1 MARHPLHLHSQPNIT
16 QHRWVTD
23 MDEKQIKNVLKKRD
37 HLLATSQ
44 TLGISVL
51 VDEEGGLS
59 ADVGHAPF
67 IRKEGCFYI
76 YSSHLSAHVRALI
89 KGAEAQFFLIEDE
102 VTAQNIWARVRMK
115 FSAQV
120 TELSR
125 DDNRCSGLCDDIGK
139 RHGPVM
145 EMIRNFTDFH
155 LFEIRPEQGV
165 LVTGFAQA
173 FSVNGPSFELSEH
186 LSKS

>member
-1 MARHPLHLHSQPNIT
+1 
-16 QHRWVTD
+16 

-37 HLLATSQ
+37 QLLTTAK

-51 VDEEGGLS
+51 VDEENSLV

-67 IRKEGCFYI
+67 SRKDGCFYI
-76 YSSHLSAHVRALI
+76 YSSHLSAHVRALV
-89 KGAEAQFFLIEDE
+89 KGARAQFFLIEDE
-102 VTAQNIWARVRMK
+102 SVAQNIWARVRVK
-115 FSAQV
+115 FSAEV
-120 TELSR
+120 SELSR
-125 DDNRCSGLCDDIGK
+125 HDPRFSGLCDDIGAL
-139 RHGPVM
+139 HGPVM

-155 LFEIRPEQGV
+155 LFEIKPEQGV

-173 FSVNGPSFELSEH
+173 FSVNGPTFELTEH

>member
-1 MARHPLHLHSQPNIT
+1 MT
-16 QHRWVTD
+16 

-37 HLLATSQ
+37 RLLASAQ

-51 VDEEGGLS
+51 VDEDSRLF

-67 IRKEGCFYI
+67 VRKQECFYI
-76 YSSHLSAHVRALI
+76 YSSHLSAHVRALVN
-89 KGAEAQFFLIEDE
+89 GAEAQFFLIEDE
-102 VTAQNIWARVRMK
+102 SVAQNIWARIRMK
-115 FSAQV
+115 FSAEV
-120 TELSR
+120 SELSR
-125 DDNRCSGLCDDIGK
+125 DDPQFSELCDDIAEM
-139 RHGPVM
+139 HGPVM

-155 LFEIRPEQGV
+155 LFKIKPEQGV

-173 FSVNGPSFELSEH
+173 FSITGPMFELTEH

>member
-1 MARHPLHLHSQPNIT
+1 
-16 QHRWVTD
+16 

-37 HLLATSQ
+37 QLLTTAK

-51 VDEEGGLS
+51 VDEENSLV

-67 IRKEGCFYI
+67 IRKDGCFYI
-76 YSSHLSAHVRALI
+76 YSSHLSAHVRALV
-89 KGAEAQFFLIEDE
+89 KGAGAQFFLIEDE
-102 VTAQNIWARVRMK
+102 SVAQNIWARVRVK
-115 FSAQV
+115 FSAEV
-120 TELSR
+120 SELSR
-125 DDNRCSGLCDDIGK
+125 HDPRFSGLCDDIGAL
-139 RHGPVM
+139 HGPVM

-155 LFEIRPEQGV
+155 LFEIKPEQGV

-173 FSVNGPSFELSEH
+173 FSVNGPTFELTEH

>member
-1 MARHPLHLHSQPNIT
+1 
-16 QHRWVTD
+16 

-37 HLLATSQ
+37 RLLASAQ

-51 VDEEGGLS
+51 VDEDSRLF

-67 IRKEGCFYI
+67 VRKQECFYI
-76 YSSHLSAHVRALI
+76 YSSHLSAHVRALVN
-89 KGAEAQFFLIEDE
+89 GAEAQFFLIEDE
-102 VTAQNIWARVRMK
+102 SVAQNIWARTRMK
-115 FSAQV
+115 FSAEV
-120 TELSR
+120 SELSR
-125 DDNRCSGLCDDIGK
+125 DDPQFSELCDDIAEA
-139 RHGPVM
+139 HGPVM

-155 LFEIRPEQGV
+155 LFKIKPEQGV

-173 FSVNGPSFELSEH
+173 FSITGPMFELTEH

>member
-1 MARHPLHLHSQPNIT
+1 
-16 QHRWVTD
+16 

-37 HLLATSQ
+37 RLLASAQ

-51 VDEEGGLS
+51 VDEDSRLF

-67 IRKEGCFYI
+67 VRKQECFYI
-76 YSSHLSAHVRALI
+76 YSSHLSAHVRALVN
-89 KGAEAQFFLIEDE
+89 GAEAQFFLIEDE
-102 VTAQNIWARVRMK
+102 SVAQNIWARVRMK
-115 FSAQV
+115 FSAEV
-120 TELSR
+120 SELSR
-125 DDNRCSGLCDDIGK
+125 DDPQFSELCDDIAEM
-139 RHGPVM
+139 HGPVM

-155 LFEIRPEQGV
+155 LFKIKPEQGV

-173 FSVNGPSFELSEH
+173 FRITGPMFELTEH

>member
-1 MARHPLHLHSQPNIT
+1 
-16 QHRWVTD
+16 

-37 HLLATSQ
+37 LLLTTVK

-51 VDEEGGLS
+51 VDEENSLV

-67 IRKEGCFYI
+67 IRKDGCFYI
-76 YSSHLSAHVRALI
+76 YSSHLSAHVRALV
-89 KGAEAQFFLIEDE
+89 KGAGAQFFLIEDE
-102 VTAQNIWARVRMK
+102 SVAQNIWARVRVK
-115 FSAQV
+115 FSAEV
-120 TELSR
+120 SELSR
-125 DDNRCSGLCDDIGK
+125 HDLRFSGLCDDIGAL
-139 RHGPVM
+139 HGPVM

-155 LFEIRPEQGV
+155 LFEIKPEQGV

-173 FSVNGPSFELSEH
+173 FSVNGPTFELTEH

>member
-1 MARHPLHLHSQPNIT
+1 
-16 QHRWVTD
+16 

-37 HLLATSQ
+37 QLLTTAK

-51 VDEEGGLS
+51 VDEENSLV

-67 IRKEGCFYI
+67 IRKDGCFYI
-76 YSSHLSAHVRALI
+76 YSSHLSAHVRALV
-89 KGAEAQFFLIEDE
+89 KGAGAKFFLIEDE
-102 VTAQNIWARVRMK
+102 SVAQNIWARVRVK
-115 FSAQV
+115 FSAEV
-120 TELSR
+120 SELSR
-125 DDNRCSGLCDDIGK
+125 HDPRFSGLCDDIGAL
-139 RHGPVM
+139 HGPVM

-155 LFEIRPEQGV
+155 LFEIKPEQGV

-173 FSVNGPSFELSEH
+173 FSVNGPTFELTEH

>member
-1 MARHPLHLHSQPNIT
+1 
-16 QHRWVTD
+16 

-37 HLLATSQ
+37 QLLTTAK

-51 VDEEGGLS
+51 VDKENSLV

-67 IRKEGCFYI
+67 IRKDGCFYI
-76 YSSHLSAHVRALI
+76 YSSHLSAHVRALV
-89 KGAEAQFFLIEDE
+89 KGAGAQFFLIEDE
-102 VTAQNIWARVRMK
+102 SVAQNIWARVRVK
-115 FSAQV
+115 FSAEV
-120 TELSR
+120 SELSR
-125 DDNRCSGLCDDIGK
+125 HDPRFSGLCDDIGAL
-139 RHGPVM
+139 HGPVM

-155 LFEIRPEQGV
+155 LFEIKPEQGV

-173 FSVNGPSFELSEH
+173 FSVNGPTFELTEH

>member
-1 MARHPLHLHSQPNIT
+1 MT
-16 QHRWVTD
+16 

-37 HLLATSQ
+37 RLLASAQ

-51 VDEEGGLS
+51 VDEDSRLF

-67 IRKEGCFYI
+67 VRKQECFYI
-76 YSSHLSAHVRALI
+76 YSSHLSAHVRALVN
-89 KGAEAQFFLIEDE
+89 GAEAQFFLIEDE
-102 VTAQNIWARVRMK
+102 SVAQNIWARVRMK
-115 FSAQV
+115 FSAEV
-120 TELSR
+120 SELSR
-125 DDNRCSGLCDDIGK
+125 DDPQFSELCDDIAEM
-139 RHGPVM
+139 HGPVM

-155 LFEIRPEQGV
+155 LFKIKPEQGV

-173 FSVNGPSFELSEH
+173 FSITGPMFELTEH

>member
-1 MARHPLHLHSQPNIT
+1 MT
-16 QHRWVTD
+16 

-37 HLLATSQ
+37 RLLASAQ

-51 VDEEGGLS
+51 VDEDSRLF

-67 IRKEGCFYI
+67 VRKQECFYI
-76 YSSHLSAHVRALI
+76 YSSHLSAHVRALVN
-89 KGAEAQFFLIEDE
+89 GAEAQFFLIEDE
-102 VTAQNIWARVRMK
+102 SVAQNIWARTRMK
-115 FSAQV
+115 FSAEV
-120 TELSR
+120 SELSR
-125 DDNRCSGLCDDIGK
+125 DDPQFSELCDDIAEA
-139 RHGPVM
+139 HGPVM

-155 LFEIRPEQGV
+155 LFKIKPEKGV

-173 FSVNGPSFELSEH
+173 FSITGPMFELTEH

>member
-1 MARHPLHLHSQPNIT
+1 
-16 QHRWVTD
+16 

-37 HLLATSQ
+37 QLLATAK

-51 VDEEGGLS
+51 VDEENCFV

-67 IRKEGCFYI
+67 IRKDGCFYI
-76 YSSHLSAHVRALI
+76 YSSHLSAHVRALV
-89 KGAEAQFFLIEDE
+89 KGAGAQFFLIEDE
-102 VTAQNIWARVRMK
+102 SVAQNIWARVRVK
-115 FSAQV
+115 FSAEV
-120 TELSR
+120 SELSR
-125 DDNRCSGLCDDIGK
+125 HDPRFSGLCDDIGAL
-139 RHGPVM
+139 HGPVM

-155 LFEIRPEQGV
+155 LFEIKPEQGV

-173 FSVNGPSFELSEH
+173 FSVNGPTFELTEH

>member
-1 MARHPLHLHSQPNIT
+1 M
-16 QHRWVTD
+16 VTD

-37 HLLATSQ
+37 RLLTTAS

-51 VDEEGGLS
+51 VDEDNNLS

-67 IRKEGCFYI
+67 IRKDGWFYI
-76 YSSHLSAHVRALI
+76 YSSHLSAPVRALV
-89 KGAEAQFFLIEDE
+89 KGADAQFFLIEDE
-102 VTAQNIWARVRMK
+102 TLSRNIWARVRVK

-120 TELSR
+120 SELSR
-125 DDNRCSGLCDDIGK
+125 DDPRFAELCDEIGK
-139 RHGPVM
+139 VHGPVM

-155 LFEIRPEQGV
+155 LFEVRPEQGV

-173 FSVNGPSFELSEH
+173 FSVNGPAFELTEYLSE
-186 LSKS
+186 S

>member
-1 MARHPLHLHSQPNIT
+1 MT
-16 QHRWVTD
+16 

-37 HLLATSQ
+37 RLLASAQ

-51 VDEEGGLS
+51 VDEESRLF

-67 IRKEGCFYI
+67 VRKQECFYI
-76 YSSHLSAHVRALI
+76 YSSHLSAHVRALVN
-89 KGAEAQFFLIEDE
+89 GAEAQFFLIEDE
-102 VTAQNIWARVRMK
+102 SVAQNIWARVRMK
-115 FSAQV
+115 FSAEV
-120 TELSR
+120 SELSR
-125 DDNRCSGLCDDIGK
+125 DDPQFSELCDDIAEM
-139 RHGPVM
+139 HGPVM

-155 LFEIRPEQGV
+155 LFKIKPEQGV

-173 FSVNGPSFELSEH
+173 FSITGPMFELTEH

>member
-1 MARHPLHLHSQPNIT
+1 MT
-16 QHRWVTD
+16 

-37 HLLATSQ
+37 RLLASAQ

-51 VDEEGGLS
+51 VDEDSRLF

-67 IRKEGCFYI
+67 VRKQECFYI
-76 YSSHLSAHVRALI
+76 YSSHLSAHVRALVN
-89 KGAEAQFFLIEDE
+89 GAEAQFFLIEDE
-102 VTAQNIWARVRMK
+102 SVAQNIWARVRMK
-115 FSAQV
+115 FSAEV
-120 TELSR
+120 SELSR
-125 DDNRCSGLCDDIGK
+125 DDPQFSELCDDIAEA
-139 RHGPVM
+139 HGPVM

-155 LFEIRPEQGV
+155 LFKIKPEQGV

-173 FSVNGPSFELSEH
+173 FSITGPMFELTEH

>member
-1 MARHPLHLHSQPNIT
+1 
-16 QHRWVTD
+16 

-37 HLLATSQ
+37 RLLASAQ

-51 VDEEGGLS
+51 VDEDSRLF

-67 IRKEGCFYI
+67 VRKQECFYI
-76 YSSHLSAHVRALI
+76 YSSHLSAHVRALVN
-89 KGAEAQFFLIEDE
+89 GAEAQFFLIEDE
-102 VTAQNIWARVRMK
+102 SVAQNIWARVRMK
-115 FSAQV
+115 FSAEV
-120 TELSR
+120 SELSR
-125 DDNRCSGLCDDIGK
+125 DDPQFSELCDDIAEA
-139 RHGPVM
+139 HGPVM

-155 LFEIRPEQGV
+155 LFKIKPEQGV

-173 FSVNGPSFELSEH
+173 FRMTGPMFELTEH

>member
-1 MARHPLHLHSQPNIT
+1 
-16 QHRWVTD
+16 
-23 MDEKQIKNVLKKRD
+23 MDEKQIKTVCKKRD
-37 HLLATSQ
+37 QLLATAR
-44 TLGISVL
+44 TLGVSVL
-51 VDEEGGLS
+51 VDEQDGPS

-67 IRKEGCFYI
+67 IRSEGCFYV

-89 KGAEAQFFLIEDE
+89 NGADARFFLIEDE
-102 VTAQNIWARVRMK
+102 ATAQNIWARVRIK

-120 TELSR
+120 CEIPRQDARFDS
-125 DDNRCSGLCDDIGK
+125 LCDAIGGQ
-139 RHGPVM
+139 HGPVM
-145 EMIRNFTDFH
+145 DMIRNFTDFH

-173 FSVNGPSFELSEH
+173 FRVTGPTFELSEH

>member
-1 MARHPLHLHSQPNIT
+1 MT
-16 QHRWVTD
+16 

-37 HLLATSQ
+37 RLLASAQ

-51 VDEEGGLS
+51 VDEDSRLF

-67 IRKEGCFYI
+67 VRKQECFYI
-76 YSSHLSAHVRALI
+76 YSSHLSAHVRALVN
-89 KGAEAQFFLIEDE
+89 GAEAQFFLIEDE
-102 VTAQNIWARVRMK
+102 SVAQNIWARIRMK
-115 FSAQV
+115 FSAEV
-120 TELSR
+120 SELSR
-125 DDNRCSGLCDDIGK
+125 DDPQFSELCDDIAEA
-139 RHGPVM
+139 HGPVM

-155 LFEIRPEQGV
+155 LFKIKPEQGV

-173 FSVNGPSFELSEH
+173 FSITGPMFELTEH

>member
-1 MARHPLHLHSQPNIT
+1 MT
-16 QHRWVTD
+16 

-37 HLLATSQ
+37 RLLASAQ

-51 VDEEGGLS
+51 VDEDSRLF

-67 IRKEGCFYI
+67 VRKQECFYI
-76 YSSHLSAHVRALI
+76 YSSHLSAHVRALVN
-89 KGAEAQFFLIEDE
+89 GAEAQFFLIEDE
-102 VTAQNIWARVRMK
+102 SVAQNIWSRVRMK
-115 FSAQV
+115 FSAEV
-120 TELSR
+120 SELSR
-125 DDNRCSGLCDDIGK
+125 DDPQFSELCDDIAEA
-139 RHGPVM
+139 HGPVM

-155 LFEIRPEQGV
+155 LFKIKPEQGV

-173 FSVNGPSFELSEH
+173 FSITGPMFELTEH

>member
-37 HLLATSQ
+37 HLLATAQ

-76 YSSHLSAHVRALI
+76 YSSHLSAHVRALV

-102 VTAQNIWARVRMK
+102 ATAQNIWARIR
-115 FSAQV
+115 
-120 TELSR
+120 LSFTGDWR
-125 DDNRCSGLCDDIGK
+125 EINRADPEFDRRTAEIGA

-145 EMIRNFTDFH
+145 QVIKPFTDFH
-155 LFEIRPEQGV
+155 LIEITPIEGR
-165 LVTGFAQA
+165 LVTGFAAA
-173 FSVNGPSFELSEH
+173 FSVIGPAFTIEENLRQA
-186 LSKS
+186 

>member
-1 MARHPLHLHSQPNIT
+1 
-16 QHRWVTD
+16 

-37 HLLATSQ
+37 RLLASAQ

-51 VDEEGGLS
+51 VDEDSRLF

-67 IRKEGCFYI
+67 VRKQECFYI
-76 YSSHLSAHVRALI
+76 YSSHLSAHVRALVN
-89 KGAEAQFFLIEDE
+89 GAEAQFFLIEDE
-102 VTAQNIWARVRMK
+102 SVAQNIWARIRMK
-115 FSAQV
+115 FSAEV
-120 TELSR
+120 SELSR
-125 DDNRCSGLCDDIGK
+125 DDPQFSELCDDIAEA
-139 RHGPVM
+139 HGPVM

-155 LFEIRPEQGV
+155 LFKIKPEQGV

-173 FSVNGPSFELSEH
+173 FSITGPMFELTEH

>member
-1 MARHPLHLHSQPNIT
+1 MT
-16 QHRWVTD
+16 

-37 HLLATSQ
+37 RLLASAQ

-51 VDEEGGLS
+51 VDEDSRLF

-67 IRKEGCFYI
+67 VRKQECFYI
-76 YSSHLSAHVRALI
+76 YSSHLSAHVRALVN
-89 KGAEAQFFLIEDE
+89 GAEAQFFLIEDE
-102 VTAQNIWARVRMK
+102 SIAQNIWARTRMK
-115 FSAQV
+115 FSAEV
-120 TELSR
+120 SELSR
-125 DDNRCSGLCDDIGK
+125 DDPQFSELCDDIAEA
-139 RHGPVM
+139 HGPVM

-155 LFEIRPEQGV
+155 LFKIKPEQGV

-173 FSVNGPSFELSEH
+173 FSITGPMFELTEH

>member
-1 MARHPLHLHSQPNIT
+1 
-16 QHRWVTD
+16 

-37 HLLATSQ
+37 KLLASAQ

-51 VDEEGGLS
+51 VDEDSRLF

-67 IRKEGCFYI
+67 VRKQECFYI
-76 YSSHLSAHVRALI
+76 YSSHLSAHVRALVN
-89 KGAEAQFFLIEDE
+89 GAEAQFFLIEDE
-102 VTAQNIWARVRMK
+102 SVAQNIWARVRMK
-115 FSAQV
+115 FSAEV
-120 TELSR
+120 SELSR
-125 DDNRCSGLCDDIGK
+125 DDPQFSELCDDIAEA
-139 RHGPVM
+139 HGPVM

-155 LFEIRPEQGV
+155 LFKIKPEQGV

-173 FSVNGPSFELSEH
+173 FSITGPMFELTEH

>member
-1 MARHPLHLHSQPNIT
+1 
-16 QHRWVTD
+16 

-37 HLLATSQ
+37 RLLASAQ

-51 VDEEGGLS
+51 VDEDSRLF

-67 IRKEGCFYI
+67 VRKQECFYI
-76 YSSHLSAHVRALI
+76 YSSHLSAHVRALVN
-89 KGAEAQFFLIEDE
+89 GAEAQFFLIEDE
-102 VTAQNIWARVRMK
+102 SVAQNIWARTRMK
-115 FSAQV
+115 FSAEV
-120 TELSR
+120 SELSR
-125 DDNRCSGLCDDIGK
+125 DDQQFSELCDDIAEA
-139 RHGPVM
+139 HGPVM

-155 LFEIRPEQGV
+155 LFKIKPEQGV

-173 FSVNGPSFELSEH
+173 FSITGPMFELTEH